1 MNMKDSKRMLNIGKK
16 VLAVCIGFASM
27 SAFAQRKI
35 TVGPDV
41 NMNIMILPKNDFSN
55 TILLSPRFGVKG
67 EFYFNP
73 KFSLGTGFYYTERKF
88 QYHSEYTEPTPS
100 LNAIL
105 SLLDNIPDMPFDI
118 SNALNT
124 DSKVVANGVISEH
137 LIEIPLIASYHIDGI
152 TLFGGG
158 YVGFL
163 TSVKNKQVLETTIP
177 FVETVDYKEIAGA
190 TLGTILSRLS
200 PQAYSKDITTTHDK
214 KGFNTSDLGLTA
226 GVGYQFKNLN
236 FNVSYAQGFKDY
248 RIDKGDNP
256 KEVSR
261 VVRLSVAYTFNFNIK
276 SVVN

>member
-1 MNMKDSKRMLNIGKK
+1 MLNIGKK
-16 VLAVCIGFASM
+16 IIAACIGFASI

-41 NMNIMILPKNDFSN
+41 NMNIMILPKNDLSN

-73 KFSLGTGFYYTERKF
+73 KFSIGTGFYYTERKV
-88 QYHSEYTEPTPS
+88 QYHSEYSEPTPS

-105 SLLDNIPDMPFDI
+105 SLLNNIPNMPFDV
-118 SNALNT
+118 SKALNT
-124 DSKVVANGVISEH
+124 DSKVVSNGMISEH
-137 LIEIPLIASYHIDGI
+137 FIEIPLIASYHIDGI

-158 YVGFL
+158 YVDFL
-163 TSVKNKQVLETTIP
+163 TGVTNKQVKETTIP
-177 FVETVDYKEIAGA
+177 FVETVDYKEIAGS
-190 TLGTILSRLS
+190 TLGTVLSRLS
-200 PQAYSKDITTTHDK
+200 PPAYSKEITTTHDK
-214 KGFNTSDLGLTA
+214 KGLNTTDFGITA

-261 VVRLSVAYTFNFNIK
+261 VVRLSVAYTFNFKIK
-276 SVVN
+276 SSMVE